1 MGLFDK
7 IKGFIN
13 ASEEGYLEDIDE
25 NESVAYVP
33 ESYEEEAHSGSASF
47 SQAKNERDS
56 GKVVD
61 IRSSS
66 RPHVVFKKLD
76 RFQDVGAVADVLNE
90 KRIVILNLET
100 CPSDVSQRIIDFLFG
115 VAYANSGEIKRVA
128 GRAYVITPYNVAVTG
143 ELLDELENSG
153 FSGAVFE

>member
-33 ESYEEEAHSGSASF
+33 ESYEEEVRLGNPAF
-47 SQAKNERDS
+47 SPAKNERDS

-100 CPSDVSQRIIDFLFG
+100 CSSDVSQRIIDFVWCRLREFRR
-115 VAYANSGEIKRVA
+115 Y
-128 GRAYVITPYNVAVTG
+128 
-143 ELLDELENSG
+143 
-153 FSGAVFE
+153 